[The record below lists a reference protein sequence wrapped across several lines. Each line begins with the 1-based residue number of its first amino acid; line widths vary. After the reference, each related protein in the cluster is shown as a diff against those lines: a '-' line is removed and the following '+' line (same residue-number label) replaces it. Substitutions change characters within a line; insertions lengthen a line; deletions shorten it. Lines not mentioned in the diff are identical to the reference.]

1 MRRAL
6 AVVAIL
12 GISGTGLSGCAIFE
26 DVISFDDEQTAA
38 ASAADQ
44 QNLLELSIATG
55 RYGVM
60 LGQAREILRLPEP
73 KASTGDM
80 IGAAASDSAAER
92 AQLAQA
98 QVKVTSEFIADTARA
113 CQKRKLPKGVRSL
126 ACEQQKK
133 VPAELHTP
141 VAPEITALSGR
152 NDKVGSFII
161 EWWDAVCATAPKPR
175 QGEPSACSIE

>member
-6 AVVAIL
+6 AVVAMIAVT
-12 GISGTGLSGCAIFE
+12 IPGLSGCAVFE
-26 DVISFDDEQTAA
+26 DVISFDDQQTSK

-44 QNLLELSIATG
+44 QSLLELSIATG

-73 KASTGDM
+73 KSSPSDS
-80 IGAAASDSAAER
+80 IGAVANDGPQER
-92 AQLAQA
+92 AQLADA
-98 QVKVTSEFIADTARA
+98 QVKITSELIADTARA

-133 VPAELHTP
+133 MPVELRTP
-141 VAPEITALSGR
+141 VAPEVAALSDR
-152 NDKVGSFII
+152 NDKMGAYVI
-161 EWWDAVCATAPKPR
+161 EWWDTVCATAPKPR
-175 QGEPSACSIE
+175 DGEPSACSIE